1 MNILTRLL
9 YSEYYKST
17 PPEELNT
24 EGFGTGVISMK
35 QEAIEEMLASVD
47 WEKVDKLIKEN

>member
-1 MNILTRLL
+1 MNILTKLL
-9 YSEYYKST
+9 YLEYAKWT
-17 PPEELNT
+17 PPEKLNV

-35 QEAIEEMLASVD
+35 QEAIEEMLASID